1 MSNPARTSRNRW
13 FLVILGVCISVSL
26 FVAEGKAYAASRPR
40 GAGRRDDRLGAESKA
55 PAGGSVSEKTKEM
68 VRLGMFLRDLEKEGV
83 EGLVLMNGMEE
94 IRIEALSTRKTSAS
108 KMADRISELLK
119 CGLQETDHYYFLYPQ
134 GFEALTQIQL
144 PSLDPVYDEVNAEI
158 VFGANLPLYM
168 AFAWISQATGKTIVA
183 DDLAAAAVTGELSV
197 GEVPLRTGLEAILKS
212 ARAIGVGV
220 DSTPD
225 YVFFYHPGRNPY
237 VNKRSLLINS
247 EGLSAEQSEL
257 LARRVN
263 VVLPTAPGTRG
274 PIPFQAGA
282 LPFSKAV
289 QSLSR
294 QLGVPIG
301 IDKALEDLPV
311 NPVVFTDVP
320 IGTVLDLVIRQWLYP
335 DIGYEVQKNQIIV
348 RRLLS
353 SGEKQVADADM
364 KKVVVGGQEVSGQDL
379 GKDTDETP
387 ISPDAAKSVAPS
399 TAKPEE
405 VTTSPAPVVAPVE
418 GVVEES
424 PAPAAAPEQPQD
436 AQAAEVQALAQKLA
450 EQRAA
455 AEAAAQQAAQLKA
468 EAEAAL
474 QRLAEERKAAEEAI
488 RQAQEIKAAEEQ
500 AAADKAAAEAA
511 AQKAAEEQAAADKAA
526 AEAAAQKAAEEQA
539 AADKAAAEAAAQKAA
554 EEQAAADK
562 AAAEAAAQK
571 AAEEQAAADKA
582 AAEAAAQKAAEEKA
596 AADKAAAEAAA
607 QKAAEEKAAADKA
620 AAEAAAQKAA
630 EEKAAADKA
639 AAEAAAQ
646 KAAEEQAAADKA
658 AAEAAAQKAA
668 EEKAAADKAAAEA
681 AAQQPPTLKERLE
694 ALKAKFQETAAPEIA
709 QAYQQGIDELAQS
722 GIVDKAKKVG
732 EQAPM
737 FELPNV
743 AGQPVKLED
752 LLKQGP
758 VVLVWYRGA
767 WCPYCNVQ
775 LQALQE
781 ALPRITEQG
790 ARVLALSPQKP
801 EHSAKAV
808 QESKL
813 GFELL
818 ADAGNKTAKQYG
830 IAYKLPDV
838 VAQHLTQQV
847 DFNAYNGDASN
858 ELPLSATYIIDGG
871 GVIRYAFLN
880 ADFRLRAEPAD
891 IVAALKTLKET
902 PPPAPAPAPEPAPAP
917 PAPAPAPEPA
927 PVPPAPAPAPEPA
940 PVPPAPAPAPEPA
953 PAPPAPAPAPE
964 PAPAPPTPAP
974 APEPAPAPPA
984 PAPEVAPAP
993 PPA

>member
-511 AQKAAEEQAAADKAA
+511 AQKAAEE
-526 AEAAAQKAAEEQA
+526 
-539 AADKAAAEAAAQKAA
+539 
-554 EEQAAADK
+554 
-562 AAAEAAAQK
+562 
-571 AAEEQAAADKA
+571 
-582 AAEAAAQKAAEEKA
+582 
-596 AADKAAAEAAA
+596 
-607 QKAAEEKAAADKA
+607 
-620 AAEAAAQKAA
+620 
-630 EEKAAADKA
+630 
-639 AAEAAAQ
+639 
-646 KAAEEQAAADKA
+646 
-658 AAEAAAQKAA
+658 
-668 EEKAAADKAAAEA
+668 KAAADKAAAEA

-940 PVPPAPAPAPEPA
+940 P
-953 PAPPAPAPAPE
+953 APPAPAPAPE

>member
-511 AQKAAEEQAAADKAA
+511 T
-526 AEAAAQKAAEEQA
+526 
-539 AADKAAAEAAAQKAA
+539 
-554 EEQAAADK
+554 
-562 AAAEAAAQK
+562 
-571 AAEEQAAADKA
+571 
-582 AAEAAAQKAAEEKA
+582 
-596 AADKAAAEAAA
+596 
-607 QKAAEEKAAADKA
+607 
-620 AAEAAAQKAA
+620 
-630 EEKAAADKA
+630 
-639 AAEAAAQ
+639 Q

-927 PVPPAPAPAPEPA
+927 P
-940 PVPPAPAPAPEPA
+940 
-953 PAPPAPAPAPE
+953 
-964 PAPAPPTPAP
+964 APPTPAP

>member
-183 DDLAAAAVTGELSV
+183 DDLAAVAVTGELSV

-511 AQKAAEEQAAADKAA
+511 AQKAAEE
-526 AEAAAQKAAEEQA
+526 
-539 AADKAAAEAAAQKAA
+539 
-554 EEQAAADK
+554 
-562 AAAEAAAQK
+562 
-571 AAEEQAAADKA
+571 
-582 AAEAAAQKAAEEKA
+582 
-596 AADKAAAEAAA
+596 
-607 QKAAEEKAAADKA
+607 
-620 AAEAAAQKAA
+620 
-630 EEKAAADKA
+630 
-639 AAEAAAQ
+639 
-646 KAAEEQAAADKA
+646 
-658 AAEAAAQKAA
+658 
-668 EEKAAADKAAAEA
+668 KAAADKAAAEA

-940 PVPPAPAPAPEPA
+940 P
-953 PAPPAPAPAPE
+953 APPAPAPAPE

>member
-511 AQKAAEEQAAADKAA
+511 T
-526 AEAAAQKAAEEQA
+526 QKAAEEQA

-940 PVPPAPAPAPEPA
+940 P
-953 PAPPAPAPAPE
+953 APPAPAPAPE

>member
-183 DDLAAAAVTGELSV
+183 DDLAAVAVTGELSV

-511 AQKAAEEQAAADKAA
+511 TQKAAEEQAAADKAA

-539 AADKAAAEAAAQKAA
+539 AADKAAAEAA
-554 EEQAAADK
+554 
-562 AAAEAAAQK
+562 
-571 AAEEQAAADKA
+571 
-582 AAEAAAQKAAEEKA
+582 
-596 AADKAAAEAAA
+596 
-607 QKAAEEKAAADKA
+607 
-620 AAEAAAQKAA
+620 
-630 EEKAAADKA
+630 
-639 AAEAAAQ
+639 
-646 KAAEEQAAADKA
+646 
-658 AAEAAAQKAA
+658 
-668 EEKAAADKAAAEA
+668 
-681 AAQQPPTLKERLE
+681 
-694 ALKAKFQETAAPEIA
+694 
-709 QAYQQGIDELAQS
+709 
-722 GIVDKAKKVG
+722 
-732 EQAPM
+732 
-737 FELPNV
+737 
-743 AGQPVKLED
+743 
-752 LLKQGP
+752 
-758 VVLVWYRGA
+758 
-767 WCPYCNVQ
+767 
-775 LQALQE
+775 
-781 ALPRITEQG
+781 
-790 ARVLALSPQKP
+790 
-801 EHSAKAV
+801 
-808 QESKL
+808 
-813 GFELL
+813 
-818 ADAGNKTAKQYG
+818 
-830 IAYKLPDV
+830 
-838 VAQHLTQQV
+838 
-847 DFNAYNGDASN
+847 
-858 ELPLSATYIIDGG
+858 
-871 GVIRYAFLN
+871 
-880 ADFRLRAEPAD
+880 
-891 IVAALKTLKET
+891 
-902 PPPAPAPAPEPAPAP
+902 
-917 PAPAPAPEPA
+917 
-927 PVPPAPAPAPEPA
+927 
-940 PVPPAPAPAPEPA
+940 
-953 PAPPAPAPAPE
+953 
-964 PAPAPPTPAP
+964 
-974 APEPAPAPPA
+974 
-984 PAPEVAPAP
+984 
-993 PPA
+993 

>member
-1 MSNPARTSRNRW
+1 
-13 FLVILGVCISVSL
+13 
-26 FVAEGKAYAASRPR
+26 
-40 GAGRRDDRLGAESKA
+40 
-55 PAGGSVSEKTKEM
+55 
-68 VRLGMFLRDLEKEGV
+68 MFLRDLEKEGV

-511 AQKAAEEQAAADKAA
+511 T
-526 AEAAAQKAAEEQA
+526 QKAAEEQA

-940 PVPPAPAPAPEPA
+940 P
-953 PAPPAPAPAPE
+953 APPAPAPAPE